1 MGERRA
7 AHPPRGVLGSCRRR
21 GRESWGHGKEAV
33 GFPTVRTCRPIN
45 VLSLEFLFWLSG
57 QSRQMWAALPLGLTP
72 SGASRVSW
80 ESRGRCHLATCPRV
94 SQLTLGASVTA
105 SVKCRKGRKT
115 ALQRLRS
122 FLLPRP
128 RILPAPGQGGRPAGG
143 EERHGA
149 RRPPADSFSALQDA
163 MQGGVRPGGSCHC
176 LRTGTV
182 QQEGV
187 FSLCK
192 DLPWTSE
199 KLGPLLPSP
208 RTQVMTNPP
217 RTQLLET
224 SVSPAPQG
232 YVRMSSSPTGNPT
245 GPVLG
250 GRVSGVHVL
259 PQCRCSWRELGAGH
273 SQVSREPGVFAFWYL
288 GHESHV
294 PSLPGAVMTGA
305 VSPTQ

>member
-1 MGERRA
+1 MPPGHMSRGES
-7 AHPPRGVLGSCRRR
+7 AHPWGLSYRICKMQKRRENR
-21 GRESWGHGKEAV
+21 AW
-33 GFPTVRTCRPIN
+33 
-45 VLSLEFLFWLSG
+45 
-57 QSRQMWAALPLGLTP
+57 
-72 SGASRVSW
+72 
-80 ESRGRCHLATCPRV
+80 
-94 SQLTLGASVTA
+94 
-105 SVKCRKGRKT
+105 
-115 ALQRLRS
+115 QRLRS

-143 EERHGA
+143 EEGHGA
-149 RRPPADSFSALQDA
+149 CRPPADSFSALQDA
-163 MQGGVRPGGSCHC
+163 MQGGVRPLGSCRC
-176 LRTGTV
+176 VRIGTV

-187 FSLCK
+187 FGLCK
-192 DLPWTSE
+192 DSPWTSE
-199 KLGPLLPSP
+199 KLGPLLLSP
-208 RTQVMTNPP
+208 RTQVVTKPP

-259 PQCRCSWRELGAGH
+259 PHCRCSWRKPGAGH

-288 GHESHV
+288 GPESHV
-294 PSLPGAVMTGA
+294 PSSPGAVMTGA